1 MDKNFSNI
9 EEIIAD
15 EQFLAWYFR
24 SEDAG
29 RQQWEQWM
37 AANPHQASLVAE
49 AKDYL
54 DQLVI
59 KEEAVPEAQVSNAE
73 RKLMTSIDEWE
84 AANATS
90 PFSEK
95 TPVRRMARW
104 WWAAAAALVVAV
116 SGIWIF
122 KPEEKPS
129 SVQTAFGEL
138 REQQLPDGSKVT
150 LNANTELKYTHGWEK
165 GKEREVWIRGEAFFH
180 VAKTPEKSRFVVHT
194 DRFDVVV
201 TGTQFNV
208 VNREDKANIMLT
220 EGSVTLHTPDGKTYN
235 MVPGDFVEVN
245 NQQLE
250 KKAGRE
256 ENVLAWKEKK
266 LYFDNTPLYIALEK
280 IEEHYGVKV
289 TIGNIN
295 CRNVP
300 ISGILPNDNLNVL
313 LDALDALYEFHVI
326 RKNGEIIITQ

>member
-15 EQFLAWYFR
+15 EQFLAWYFG
-24 SEDAG
+24 SENSV
-29 RQQWEQWM
+29 RQQWEQWL

-49 AKDYL
+49 AKEYL

-59 KEEAVPEAQVSNAE
+59 REEAVPEAQVNNAE
-73 RKLMTSIDEWE
+73 KKLMASIEDWE
-84 AANATS
+84 ASIAEMPAT
-90 PFSEK
+90 ER

-104 WWAAAAALVVAV
+104 WWAAAAAVVVAV
-116 SGIWIF
+116 AGMWF
-122 KPEEKPS
+122 FRTEEKPS
-129 SVQTAFGEL
+129 LVQTAFGEM

-150 LNANTELKYTHGWEK
+150 LNANTEVTYTHGWEK
-165 GKEREVWIRGEAFFH
+165 GKEREVWIKGEAFFH

-194 DRFDVVV
+194 GRFDIVV

-208 VNREDKANIMLT
+208 VNREEKANIMLT
-220 EGSVTLHTPDGKTYN
+220 EGSVTLLTPDGRSMK
-235 MVPGDFVEVN
+235 MAPGDFVEVN
-245 NQQLE
+245 NQQIE
-250 KKAGRE
+250 RKAGRE

-266 LYFDNTPLYIALEK
+266 LFFDNTPLYIALEK